1 MTGKD
6 HLLKAIEICSACEV
20 LIATLPET
28 PGKGAFLKRIAD
40 QKGVIRGL
48 MERVFFKTPR
58 GVNSASI
65 VLESC
70 EKLDESLKNLAK
82 GPEDARSKRW
92 AEAEE
97 DLQEFVERV
106 EGMVQSAQGKT
117 LAFT

>member
-6 HLLKAIEICSACEV
+6 HLAKAIEICTGCEA
-20 LIATLPET
+20 LIGTFSDNAAKEP
-28 PGKGAFLKRIAD
+28 FLKKIAD
-40 QKGVIRGL
+40 QKSVIQGV
-48 MERVFFKTPR
+48 MERVFFKTPK

-70 EKLDESLKNLAK
+70 EKLEESLRNLSEA
-82 GPEDARSKRW
+82 GAEPKRW

-97 DLQEFVERV
+97 DLQEFTERV